1 MKRFKYGLISRIL
14 KTTRIARAVPLLLA
28 IMSVHFLSPSTGE
41 GKLFID
47 INSPS
52 IQRINIAIPDF
63 VNLSSGREHG
73 ELSRVLRSVL
83 SSDLGLS
90 GYFNSMPREAFLEE
104 NAESLS
110 PKEIRFKDWS
120 VIGAELLVKAG
131 YNTIGNNIE
140 LEVRLFDVFWGRQLL
155 ARRFLG
161 KISRHRYLMHRV
173 SSAIIKLLTGQDG
186 ISLTKVA
193 FVSNATGHKEIYVSD
208 YDGQNVRMITSN
220 NSINL
225 SPRWSPEGDKLIFV
239 SYKDG
244 GPMLYLKD
252 FKSGDVKRVSQ
263 RKGLN
268 IGAAWAPDG
277 KRLALTLSHKNDP
290 DIYLIDLEGRI
301 LRQVTDHWGIDVSP
315 TFSPDGKKI
324 AFVSNRSGSPQIYVK
339 DLTTG
344 SERRITFQG
353 NYNTSPSWSALNR
366 IAFSGMSDG
375 SFDIFTI
382 DPENGK
388 QKNLT
393 RGAGSNEDPCWS
405 PDGRYIL
412 FSSNRDRRYRLYIM
426 NGNGLDQTR
435 ITDLKGDQT
444 APSWAPY

>member
-1 MKRFKYGLISRIL
+1 MKLKYGSTSRIL
-14 KTTRIARAVPLLLA
+14 RTTRIARTVLIFLA
-28 IMSVHFLSPSTGE
+28 LMFLDFLSPGRGE

-47 INSPS
+47 INAPS

-63 VNLSSGREHG
+63 VNLSSAGEHG
-73 ELSRVLRSVL
+73 ELSRILRSVL
-83 SSDLGLS
+83 SSDLELS

-104 NAESLS
+104 NTESLS

-161 KISRHRYLMHRV
+161 KISRHRYLMHRI
-173 SSAIIKLLTGQDG
+173 SNAIIRLLTGQDG

-193 FVSNATGHKEIYVSD
+193 FVSNATGHKEIYASD
-208 YDGQNVRMITSN
+208 YDGHNVRMITSN

-225 SPRWSPEGDKLIFV
+225 SPRWSPKGDKLIFV

-252 FKSGDVKRVSQ
+252 LKSGNVRRISQ

-277 KRLALTLSHKNDP
+277 KSLALTLSHKDNP

-324 AFVSNRSGSPQIYVK
+324 AFVSNRSGSPQIYIK
-339 DLTTG
+339 DLTTRR
-344 SERRITFQG
+344 ERRITFQG

-405 PDGRYIL
+405 PGGRYIL
-412 FSSNRDRRYRLYIM
+412 FSSNREGRYHLFIM
-426 NGNGLDQTR
+426 TGNGLNQKR
-435 ITDLKGDQT
+435 IADLDGDQT